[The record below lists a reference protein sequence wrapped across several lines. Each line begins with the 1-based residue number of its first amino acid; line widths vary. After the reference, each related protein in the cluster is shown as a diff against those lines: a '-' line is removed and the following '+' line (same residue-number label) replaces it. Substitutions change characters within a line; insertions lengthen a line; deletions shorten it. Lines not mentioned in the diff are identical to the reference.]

1 MKLID
6 KEVDVVVV
14 GYDYEMSFTRL
25 ELASF
30 HLQRG
35 AKLLGTNPDK
45 FTMEAGFKVPGNGSM
60 LTCLE
65 SASGVKAEVVGKP
78 NIFILNYLI

>member
-1 MKLID
+1 
-6 KEVDVVVV
+6 
-14 GYDYEMSFTRL
+14 MSFTRL
-25 ELASF
+25 TLASF

-60 LTCLE
+60 LSCLE
-65 SASGVKAEVVGKP
+65 AASGVKADIVGKP
-78 NIFILNYLI
+78 NTFILNHLIEIHKVQKEQCLMIGDNI